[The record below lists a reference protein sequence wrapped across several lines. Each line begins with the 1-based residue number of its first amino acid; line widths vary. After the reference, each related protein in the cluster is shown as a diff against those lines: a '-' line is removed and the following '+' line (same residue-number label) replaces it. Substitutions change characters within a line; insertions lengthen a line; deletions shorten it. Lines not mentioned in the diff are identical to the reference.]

1 MGPSPY
7 GGPESDTT
15 EQLSTTQIHFT
26 GRDLNLRGRDA
37 FFSLFFFWWW
47 RVEGVEH
54 SLQDLSS
61 PARD

>member
-37 FFSLFFFWWW
+37 FFSLFFFLV
-47 RVEGVEH
+47 VEGRRRGAQLAG
-54 SLQDLSS
+54 S
-61 PARD
+61 